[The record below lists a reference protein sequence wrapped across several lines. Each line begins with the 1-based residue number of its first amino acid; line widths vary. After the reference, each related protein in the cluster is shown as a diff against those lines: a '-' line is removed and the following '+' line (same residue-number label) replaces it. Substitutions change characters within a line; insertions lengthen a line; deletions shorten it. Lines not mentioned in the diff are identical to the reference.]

1 MKHLPTLVV
10 CAALALLS
18 AYAAAQ
24 NAMMPRPQGA
34 MAPVASADADQAAK
48 ALVDLVSGSML
59 SEIANKTTA
68 QVWPPIETALRN
80 QNSKIDAAMLA
91 QLRSDHTVYVGVMA
105 QEVQTIVPSAVSR
118 GRDGYL
124 RVDYDRLG
132 LQFMTWDQWLEWIQ
146 RP

>member
-10 CAALALLS
+10 CAALGLSS
-18 AYAAAQ
+18 AYVAAQ

-34 MAPVASADADQAAK
+34 MAPVASADADQAVK

-68 QVWPPIETALRN
+68 QVWPPIETA
-80 QNSKIDAAMLA
+80 
-91 QLRSDHTVYVGVMA
+91 LRSDHTVYVGVMA